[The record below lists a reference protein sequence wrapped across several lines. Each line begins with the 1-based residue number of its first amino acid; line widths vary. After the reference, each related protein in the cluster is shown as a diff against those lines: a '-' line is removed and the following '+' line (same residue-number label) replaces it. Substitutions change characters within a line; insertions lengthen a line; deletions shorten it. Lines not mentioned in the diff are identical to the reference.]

1 MKNMNTYTPLADCEY
16 RMWPN
21 GPTIELPD
29 EYHWDSIKQEVVRN
43 DHSWRGDLLAFW
55 KLQHGK

>member
-1 MKNMNTYTPLADCEY
+1 MKKNEY

-21 GPTIELPD
+21 GPPIELPA
-29 EYHWDSIKQEVVRN
+29 EYHWDSIKQEVVKN
-43 DHSWRGDLLAFW
+43 DLSWRGDLLAFR